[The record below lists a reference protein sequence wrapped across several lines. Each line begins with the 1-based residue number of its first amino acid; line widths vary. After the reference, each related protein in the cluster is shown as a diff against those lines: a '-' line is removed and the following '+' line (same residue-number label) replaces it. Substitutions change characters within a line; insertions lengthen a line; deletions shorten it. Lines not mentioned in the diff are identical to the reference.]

1 MSAALVSCLGIGAGL
16 AFVGAPAAADTPPAA
31 TTTPTCPT
39 YNPPNTMTL
48 VAGAP
53 QSAKLGEPY
62 ATDLQV
68 SISNTNG
75 CPVTTGLAGLPVM
88 FAAPTSRPATSTAPP
103 APRSSTSS
111 TS

>member
-1 MSAALVSCLGIGAGL
+1 MSRRVWCWRVVPAALVVSLGVSAGAALGSS
-16 AFVGAPAAADTPPAA
+16 PAAADTTPAA
-31 TTTPTCPT
+31 TTTPSCPT

-53 QSAKLGEPY
+53 QSAKLGAPY

-75 CPVTTGLAGLPVM
+75 CPVTTGLAGL
-88 FAAPTSRPATSTAPP
+88 
-103 APRSSTSS
+103 
-111 TS
+111 